1 MRVLVLLEE
10 LEDKIEGASAVPF
23 SGKALIDREEI
34 LEIIKEVRV
43 QLPDEIK
50 QAKWIKEE
58 RGKILS
64 DAQEESERVLHKA
77 QADMNQMMNDAH
89 AQAMA
94 LVDQSEIMKMAR
106 KKADDLINES
116 VEKSDEIKTGS
127 FCYADEI
134 LENLEKELHRMLI
147 TVNENRKEL
156 DRYNPR

>member
-10 LEDKIEGASAVPF
+10 LEEKMEGAPSVPF
-23 SGKALIDREEI
+23 SGKALIDREDI
-34 LEIIKEVRV
+34 LEIIKEIRI
-43 QLPDEIK
+43 QLPDEMK

-58 RGKILS
+58 RTKILS
-64 DAQEESERVLHKA
+64 DAQEESERLLNKA
-77 QADMNQMMNDAH
+77 HADMNQMMSDAH

-94 LVDQSEIMKMAR
+94 LVDQSEILKLAR
-106 KKADDLINES
+106 KKADELINES

-134 LENLEKELHRMLI
+134 LENLEKELHRMLV
-147 TVNENRKEL
+147 TVNDNRKEL

>member
-10 LEDKIEGASAVPF
+10 LEEKMEGAPSVPF
-23 SGKALIDREEI
+23 SGKALIDREDI
-34 LEIIKEVRV
+34 LEIIKEIRI
-43 QLPDEIK
+43 QLPDEVK

-58 RGKILS
+58 RTKILS
-64 DAQEESERVLHKA
+64 DAQEEAERLLNKTH
-77 QADMNQMMNDAH
+77 ADMNQMMNDAH

-94 LVDQSEIMKMAR
+94 LVDQSEILKQAR
-106 KKADDLINES
+106 KKADELINES

-134 LENLEKELHRMLI
+134 LENLEKELHRMLV
-147 TVNENRKEL
+147 TVNDNRKEL